1 MPNKTTLRSVLV
13 HDNLVYTGSYED
25 FGYWKKDK
33 KGVLQYTSLTTSIR
47 ESITIND
54 EIWQIVPYK
63 ETIVFRSFSSLYI
76 YHNDGSIKK
85 LTPPS
90 VIMSCNIV
98 NDEFYLSTLQHGI
111 YKIENEELQPYFF
124 HELLVDAKVIAV
136 SSYNDKLLV
145 STSLKGS
152 YFIEKDKLI
161 GTNFTVNKAII
172 AHQLNSFSTLNDGR
186 MVFGT
191 IKDGIYITDKHGTV
205 LSHLNKENGLS
216 NNTVLAMHVE
226 PDNKVWLGLDNG
238 ISFVDLSSHNYF
250 FNDISGRLGAV
261 YDVVKF
267 KDTLYIGSNTGLFYL
282 DSNNALQFVEGSQ
295 GQVWDLE
302 IIEGQLFC
310 GHNNG
315 TYIVEGFTLKEIS
328 PFTGGLTIKKVPEKS
343 NLYIQGAYTGLI
355 RFSKNDL
362 NWNAKHLGGTSML
375 ARYLVFEDRNQV
387 WVSHAYKGLHKV
399 TLGSNYDTITSVK
412 SYKDKG
418 IWSNFNV
425 SVHQIKKDICFKSNN
440 GWQKYE
446 PLQDTIIPFDLLN
459 NKLGKDS
466 YIISDF
472 DTDLLVVKT
481 KNETIEFISLT
492 NLDKVLI
499 LNNQYFKDRL
509 VVGYERVSYV
519 GDSLY
524 ALSLMDGFMLID
536 GKEYHEHSSLQLP
549 LLEQIE
555 INDELIDLGI
565 LKNQTIDLDYG
576 KSISFSL
583 TSATSENYYLEYALE
598 ADGEPYKWYKMKGDK
613 LKLANLSSGGY
624 KLQFRAVN
632 DFGEAS
638 EVFAIQL
645 NVLYP
650 WYRDTPGLLLFFVL
664 AGIIAL
670 VFFVLHK
677 RKIAKEQRLLS
688 MKYTKEQEEL
698 LLQQTLES
706 DRKLV
711 ELKNESL
718 RNEVKLKSKQLANTA
733 MALVK
738 KNETLL
744 EIKNELTKHKDEFT
758 NYFSY
763 KRLIKKVDNS
773 IDHKDEWEVFEFNFN
788 QVHEEFFNKL
798 KERHPDLTHKDLK
811 VCAYIKMNLSTK
823 EIAPLMNISIRGV
836 ETNRYR
842 LRKKLDLE
850 NDNSLVDYLQNI

>member
-1 MPNKTTLRSVLV
+1 
-13 HDNLVYTGSYED
+13 
-25 FGYWKKDK
+25 
-33 KGVLQYTSLTTSIR
+33 
-47 ESITIND
+47 
-54 EIWQIVPYK
+54 
-63 ETIVFRSFSSLYI
+63 
-76 YHNDGSIKK
+76 
-85 LTPPS
+85 
-90 VIMSCNIV
+90 MSCNIV

-387 WVSHAYKGLHKV
+387 WVSHAYKG
-399 TLGSNYDTITSVK
+399 
-412 SYKDKG
+412 
-418 IWSNFNV
+418 
-425 SVHQIKKDICFKSNN
+425 
-440 GWQKYE
+440 
-446 PLQDTIIPFDLLN
+446 
-459 NKLGKDS
+459 
-466 YIISDF
+466 
-472 DTDLLVVKT
+472 
-481 KNETIEFISLT
+481 
-492 NLDKVLI
+492 
-499 LNNQYFKDRL
+499 
-509 VVGYERVSYV
+509 
-519 GDSLY
+519 
-524 ALSLMDGFMLID
+524 
-536 GKEYHEHSSLQLP
+536 
-549 LLEQIE
+549 
-555 INDELIDLGI
+555 
-565 LKNQTIDLDYG
+565 
-576 KSISFSL
+576 
-583 TSATSENYYLEYALE
+583 
-598 ADGEPYKWYKMKGDK
+598 
-613 LKLANLSSGGY
+613 
-624 KLQFRAVN
+624 
-632 DFGEAS
+632 
-638 EVFAIQL
+638 
-645 NVLYP
+645 
-650 WYRDTPGLLLFFVL
+650 
-664 AGIIAL
+664 IA
-670 VFFVLHK
+670 
-677 RKIAKEQRLLS
+677 
-688 MKYTKEQEEL
+688 
-698 LLQQTLES
+698 
-706 DRKLV
+706 
-711 ELKNESL
+711 
-718 RNEVKLKSKQLANTA
+718 
-733 MALVK
+733 
-738 KNETLL
+738 
-744 EIKNELTKHKDEFT
+744 
-758 NYFSY
+758 
-763 KRLIKKVDNS
+763 
-773 IDHKDEWEVFEFNFN
+773 
-788 QVHEEFFNKL
+788 
-798 KERHPDLTHKDLK
+798 
-811 VCAYIKMNLSTK
+811 
-823 EIAPLMNISIRGV
+823 
-836 ETNRYR
+836 
-842 LRKKLDLE
+842 
-850 NDNSLVDYLQNI
+850 